1 MTDERDP
8 EDKTQA
14 EIREQ
19 AATTPDDPTTSREE
33 LELDLMEADES
44 DAGETIGEPQN

>member
-8 EDKTQA
+8 EEKTQE

-19 AATTPDDPTTSREE
+19 AAMTPDDPITHREE

-44 DAGETIGEPQN
+44 EAGETIGEPQN